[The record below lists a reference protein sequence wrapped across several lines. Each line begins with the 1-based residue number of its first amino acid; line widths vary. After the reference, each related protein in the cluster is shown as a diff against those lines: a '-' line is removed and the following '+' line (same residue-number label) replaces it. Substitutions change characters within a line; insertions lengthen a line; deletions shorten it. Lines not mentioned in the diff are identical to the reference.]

1 MALRC
6 ALRSAAVSLCC
17 LGAGVLMLALAL
29 GCQEP
34 QPSSAVL
41 TAEVPLHLEDHLGAA
56 TVEGSELPL
65 QPPTPEEWRFDQPQL
80 DWKPVGYAR
89 PTARLPE
96 IRYIEDAV
104 RLTLSSEERPKGWE
118 KPHGGLYIELPDW
131 NLEDWAYVIVRLR
144 ATDQIDHLELG
155 INLSTDVVEQNYPV
169 PFEAWVPEVPVIDDG
184 SVQSYVLRL
193 DRLEEDPHQGTWRQ
207 LGVYLG
213 ADEPV
218 TADLLSVSI
227 VPKEADFA
235 AESFGSRMTEKG
247 GEHRRAIFTHG
258 TAKLEFQATMPP
270 GGRLDF
276 GLGVLREDRPVVF
289 RVSATAADEAP
300 SILLEETYSDPG
312 AWAMRSIDLSGLAG
326 QTVTLGFETEAEEG
340 TVALWGAPV
349 LAGERIADSSTARP
363 NVIFYIIDG
372 AGADYMSVNGYNRA
386 NTPHLE
392 RLAAQ
397 GAMFERAYSSATW
410 TKVSTASFMTS
421 IPHSALGGY
430 RSETDRVPD
439 GAVTMAEH
447 LHGAG
452 YQTGIIVSNPYSASL
467 SGLER
472 GADFMHETGIEP
484 NNSESS
490 RLLHESF
497 WRWRQN
503 HPAEPYWVHFQSTDI
518 HEPFE
523 PVAPFSGLYVD
534 PQLRQGYEEW
544 DLKLYRGGDWRKPA
558 AYEEHGI
565 DLARYAYAQQGL
577 YDEAMAHNDHR
588 IGELVARLQERGEW
602 ENTLLIVAAD
612 HGYPAACHRLMEP
625 VPPMWGPMFNS
636 HETHVPMIFVWP
648 GRIPAGQRFTAPVS
662 MTDVL
667 PTVLEL
673 LELPVPE
680 TAMGKSLAPLL
691 LGESGW
697 QPRPVILDEFNV
709 DAETS
714 ELKGL
719 IEVVDGWWGASLEI
733 GEGAANDLGTM
744 GARTEE
750 HRPVPLLLYDLRNDP
765 FTQHS
770 LHEERPDLV
779 EKYTRFLQRQWATH
793 QELGEK
799 LGEGGQVAIGQEQ
812 LEALRAL
819 GYID

>member
-1 MALRC
+1 M
-6 ALRSAAVSLCC
+6 
-17 LGAGVLMLALAL
+17 
-29 GCQEP
+29 
-34 QPSSAVL
+34 
-41 TAEVPLHLEDHLGAA
+41 AEVPLHLEDRLAAA
-56 TVEGSELPL
+56 TVEGSELP
-65 QPPTPEEWRFDQPQL
+65 PMAPTPEEWRFDQPQN

-89 PTARLPE
+89 PSYRLPE
-96 IRYIEDAV
+96 VRYIEDAV
-104 RLTLSSEERPKGWE
+104 RLTLSSAEKPHGWE
-118 KPHGGLYIELPDW
+118 KPHGGLYIDLPDW
-131 NLEDWAYVIVRLR
+131 NLKDWAYVIVRLR
-144 ATDQIDHLELG
+144 AADEIDHLELG
-155 INLSTDVVEQNYPV
+155 INLSTDVAEQSYPR
-169 PFEAWVPEVPVIDDG
+169 PFEAWLPELPVINDG

-193 DRLEEDPHQGTWRQ
+193 DRFGENPPHGTWRQ
-207 LGVYLG
+207 LGVYIG

-227 VPKEADFA
+227 VPKEADYA
-235 AESFGSRMTEKG
+235 AEPFGVRMTEKG
-247 GEHRRAIFTHG
+247 GEHRRAIYTHG
-258 TAKLEFQATMPP
+258 AAKLEFQVAVPAA
-270 GGRLDF
+270 GRLDL
-276 GLGVLREDRPVVF
+276 GLGVLREDRAVGF
-289 RVSATAADEAP
+289 RITAAAAGEAP
-300 SILLEETYSDPG
+300 STLLEETHSDPRT
-312 AWAMRSIDLSGLAG
+312 WAMRSIDLSGLAG
-326 QTVTLGFETEAEEG
+326 QTVSLVFETQAEEG
-340 TVALWGAPV
+340 TVALWGTPV
-349 LAGERIADSSTARP
+349 LAGVRLADSNTSRP

-386 NTPHLE
+386 NTPNLE

-421 IPHSALGGY
+421 IPHSAMGGY
-430 RSETDRVPD
+430 RSDTDRVPD

-447 LHGAG
+447 LHDAG
-452 YQTGIIVSNPYSASL
+452 YQTAVIVSNPYSASL

-472 GADFMHETGIEP
+472 GADFLHETGIEP

-497 WRWRQN
+497 WRWRES

-523 PVAPFSGLYVD
+523 PVAPFSGLYID
-534 PQLRQGYEEW
+534 PELRRAYEEW
-544 DLKLYRGGDWRKPA
+544 DPKLYPGGGWRNPA

-565 DLARYAYAQQGL
+565 DQARYTYAQQGL
-577 YDEAMAHNDHR
+577 YDEAMAHNDAR

-612 HGYPAACHRLMEP
+612 HGYPAACHRLMKP
-625 VPPMWGPMFNS
+625 IAPMWGPMFNS
-636 HETHVPMIFVWP
+636 HETRVPMLFVWP

-662 MTDVL
+662 MMDVL

-680 TAMGKSLAPLL
+680 NAMGQSLVPLL
-691 LGESGW
+691 LDEGDW
-697 QPRPVILDEFNV
+697 QPQPVILDEFNV
-709 DAETS
+709 DSETG

-744 GARTEE
+744 GVRTEE
-750 HRPVPLLLYDLRNDP
+750 HRPASLLLYDLRNDS

-779 EKYTRFLQRQWATH
+779 EKYTRFLERQWAIH
-793 QELGEK
+793 RKLGES
-799 LGEGGQVAIGQEQ
+799 LGEGGQVAVGQEQ

-819 GYID
+819 GYIN